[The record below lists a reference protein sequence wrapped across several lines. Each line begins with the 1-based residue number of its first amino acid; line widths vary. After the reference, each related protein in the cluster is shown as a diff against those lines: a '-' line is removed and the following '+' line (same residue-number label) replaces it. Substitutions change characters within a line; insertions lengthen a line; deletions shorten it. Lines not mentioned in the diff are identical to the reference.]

1 MALSRRE
8 FQILQERV
16 AKLEMQVRALD
27 NRLKAQEGLL
37 KPSNLARRVREGDD
51 ELKRMA
57 ERGEMFDALRPDD
70 PDPGA

>member
-27 NRLKAQEGLL
+27 NRLKAQEILL
-37 KPSNLARRVREGDD
+37 KPTNLARRTREGED
-51 ELKRMA
+51 ELKRA
-57 ERGEMFDALRPDD
+57 QERGEILDLLKPDEE
-70 PDPGA
+70 PGA